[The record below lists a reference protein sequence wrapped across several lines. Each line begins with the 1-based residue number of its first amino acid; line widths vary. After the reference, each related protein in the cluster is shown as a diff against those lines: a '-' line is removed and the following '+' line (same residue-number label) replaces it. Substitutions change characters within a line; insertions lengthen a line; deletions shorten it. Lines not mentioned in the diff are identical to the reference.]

1 MTLCFAQTTGSVLS
15 GAKRL
20 QFNLDV
26 APIQS
31 ISYAANLRE
40 MYYPMFWLEESVA
53 LNETYV
59 SQIKLVT
66 L

>member
-1 MTLCFAQTTGSVLS
+1 MTFVFAQTTGSVLS

-20 QFNLDV
+20 QFNLDIGPV
-26 APIQS
+26 PN
-31 ISYAANLRE
+31 ISYTANLRE
-40 MYYPMFWLEESVA
+40 MYYPMLWVEEKVA

-66 L
+66 M

>member
-1 MTLCFAQTTGSVLS
+1 MTFALTQTTGSVLS

-26 APIQS
+26 KPVMN
-31 ISYAANLRE
+31 ISHMANLRE
-40 MYYPMFWLEESVA
+40 MYYPMFWVEESVA

-59 SQIKLVT
+59 NQIKLVT